1 MSEPKQLEKYGA
13 YKDQADAWNA
23 VWEALAK
30 HNPEFIYEG
39 QTGEEAALIEI
50 RRLQQIAFLGTVL
63 ALVDPAT
70 IGTVEDGI
78 LPCPWCHS
86 KSIKFFEADGLFYA
100 QCQDCNACGPD
111 HKNGWHWNLR
121 RPARTS

>member
-39 QTGEEAALIEI
+39 QTGEEAALTEI
-50 RRLQQIAFLGTVL
+50 RRLQ
-63 ALVDPAT
+63 T
-70 IGTVEDGI
+70 IEGI
-78 LPCPWCHS
+78 RASNSLCKCGQRFGLHPIQPPWWPCMLKDS
-86 KSIKFFEADGLFYA
+86 G
-100 QCQDCNACGPD
+100 
-111 HKNGWHWNLR
+111 
-121 RPARTS
+121 